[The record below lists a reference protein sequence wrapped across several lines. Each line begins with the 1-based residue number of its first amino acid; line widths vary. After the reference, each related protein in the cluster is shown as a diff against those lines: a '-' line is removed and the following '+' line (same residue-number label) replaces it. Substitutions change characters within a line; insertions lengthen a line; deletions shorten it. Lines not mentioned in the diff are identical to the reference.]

1 MTTRNGDIGGR
12 SEDEDEDPVRAMET
26 GVRDQ
31 TLVITG
37 WMASHADGGTPGPHL
52 RLSSPSING
61 AVLRTDQVPELIDHL
76 NAVRERM
83 DQQWSAH
90 GEGFLAA
97 YDDWIDDNDP
107 EVIRQRRIGQLDFLD
122 RLRKH
127 FSQVAAILVEAD
139 DIHAA
144 SAAIAP
150 LLGVDEVEVE
160 IRLNN
165 ISLFALTRSASAAR
179 AEMLRELREQP

>member
-1 MTTRNGDIGGR
+1 MTTSTRCESAWTNSG
-12 SEDEDEDPVRAMET
+12 PVTAC
-26 GVRDQ
+26 
-31 TLVITG
+31 
-37 WMASHADGGTPGPHL
+37 PGL
-52 RLSSPSING
+52 RRP
-61 AVLRTDQVPELIDHL
+61 RP
-76 NAVRERM
+76 
-83 DQQWSAH
+83 AH

>member
-1 MTTRNGDIGGR
+1 MGTGNGDISGR
-12 SEDEDEDPVRAMET
+12 SEDEDPERAMET

-37 WMASHADGGTPGPHL
+37 WFASQADSGTPGPHV
-52 RLSSPSING
+52 RLWSGGVNG
-61 AVLRTDQVPELIDHL
+61 AVLRTNQIPELIDNI
-76 NAVRERM
+76 NAVRERI
-83 DQQWSAH
+83 DRQWDEQ
-90 GEGFLAA
+90 GEEFLAA

-107 EVIRQRRIGQLDFLD
+107 EVILQRRIDHLDFVD
-122 RLRKH
+122 RLRTH
-127 FSQVAAILVEAD
+127 FSQVAAILVQAA

-160 IRLNN
+160 VRLNN
-165 ISLFALTRSASAAR
+165 ISLFSLTRTPSAAR
-179 AEMLRELREQP
+179 AEILRELRDQP